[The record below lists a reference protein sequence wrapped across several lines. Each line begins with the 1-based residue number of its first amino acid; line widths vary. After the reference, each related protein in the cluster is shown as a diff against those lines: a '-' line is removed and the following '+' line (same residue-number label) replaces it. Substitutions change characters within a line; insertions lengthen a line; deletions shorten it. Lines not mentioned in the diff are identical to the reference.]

1 MIVGNWMLMLSCC
14 MLLPPGSAIDGLVFK
29 NTSRSINCCCCWRAR
44 SSPWCTAQQFDRL
57 IKNDA
62 AAADQWIVEWRATWC
77 ARRSYVHRCC
87 CSSCWRTD
95 SGLMYRT
102 SLFPLAVVRRIVS
115 AQDSSSIDL
124 DQHQSSVDRLRQD
137 VSIPMCT
144 RILLSYFRQQQQQQQ
159 E

>member
-1 MIVGNWMLMLSCC
+1 
-14 MLLPPGSAIDGLVFK
+14 
-29 NTSRSINCCCCWRAR
+29 
-44 SSPWCTAQQFDRL
+44 
-57 IKNDA
+57 
-62 AAADQWIVEWRATWC
+62 
-77 ARRSYVHRCC
+77 
-87 CSSCWRTD
+87 
-95 SGLMYRT
+95 MYRT